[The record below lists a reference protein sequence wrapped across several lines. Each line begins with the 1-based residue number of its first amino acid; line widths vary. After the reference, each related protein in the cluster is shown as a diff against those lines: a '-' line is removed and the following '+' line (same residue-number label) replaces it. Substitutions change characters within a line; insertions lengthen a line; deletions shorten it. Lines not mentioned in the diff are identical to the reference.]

1 MAGSGG
7 IIDTQNASLEIFAE
21 AVEEMEK
28 RLQLMKKASIELKK
42 GIPNILA
49 YREHTRETMPT
60 WWMIHDE
67 FADWMQTEP
76 YNKEIPELVNRLGVK
91 ARAAGIFLV
100 FAAQRPDKDVFPMQ
114 LRAQLLNRLVLKV
127 DGSGTSEIAL
137 GDKIATASQLLGK
150 GHMLAKVA
158 GYSAPVFTQVP
169 YIDPAKDLPN
179 LVNVITG
186 HYGHAK

>member
-1 MAGSGG
+1 
-7 IIDTQNASLEIFAE
+7 
-21 AVEEMEK
+21 
-28 RLQLMKKASIELKK
+28 MKWKIATTHDEGVQRTKK

-49 YREHTRETMPT
+49 YREHTGESMPT

-67 FADWMQTEP
+67 FADWMQTDP
-76 YNKEIPELVNRLGVK
+76 YNKEMPKLVNRLGVK

-127 DGSGTSEIAL
+127 DGSGTSDIAL
-137 GDKIATASQLLGK
+137 GDKMHHRLPLLGK

-169 YIDPAKDLPN
+169 YIDPATDLPN
-179 LVNVITG
+179 LVNVITA